1 MDEEFDVRSEL
12 NEDEEEAGLPE
23 GMEDDEEF
31 DDEEFDDEDE
41 EE

>member
-23 GMEDDEEF
+23 GIGEDEELDDEEL
-31 DDEEFDDEDE
+31 DDEDE
-41 EE
+41 EA